1 MARACGRWPGWATAF
16 WASRLAAL
24 VGPSRLGEAGRKEE
38 RGRPGGGASWARLG
52 CCAAAVAAR
61 VGQKQGE
68 PSWAGSVGWADP
80 ANMAFT
86 FLSYFP
92 LLFSISFIA

>member
-1 MARACGRWPGWATAF
+1 VAYWAG
-16 WASRLAAL
+16 RLAAL
-24 VGPSRLGEAGRKEE
+24 VGPSRLGGAGRKEE

-86 FLSYFP
+86 FLSYFLYSFP
-92 LLFSISFIA
+92 FQILLD